1 MKTID
6 SFDLASHVELQEILS
21 KATSFYKV
29 YDSVINSRGILG
41 RYADD
46 NKGNSNFWAD
56 IADLYDGRA
65 IFSTELLYVINLEI
79 NNQNFYL
86 NTSGGIISPIA
97 FSSDSNKGT
106 KYTMEDINKMN
117 PKLKYLAIP
126 VDQKERDADC

>member
-46 NKGNSNFWAD
+46 NKGNSTFWAD

-126 VDQKERDADC
+126 VDQKERE

>member
-46 NKGNSNFWAD
+46 NKGNSTFWAD